1 MWELGLW
8 GKRPVTEQEAER
20 ERTQAAMTAR
30 RRAAAE
36 DRRRKNAVGT
46 PSS

>member
-20 ERTQAAMTAR
+20 AQAAMTAR

-36 DRRRKNAVGT
+36 DRRRKDAVGT
-46 PSS
+46 PNS